1 MNILIAGTDYSW
13 RLADLTAKKQQIAK
27 EKAQAERAAA
37 QETEALQIAD
47 LTDKLA
53 QFYGAWGVPRLD
65 DELKNLALKYFTCT
79 DELNDKLRKR
89 YGGTDLSTPI
99 LEIAQAKASQ
109 EEESREKQGK
119 ERIEAEQNAEH
130 DAGQSDT
137 GAATLERSLR
147 EFYASWQMSRPDSEI
162 DHLVDRFL
170 GKEGELNQLLQ
181 KRYFG
186 TDTTWSREEIMD
198 VQMQQDIDDTV
209 DKLRAFYKVWAKP
222 FETRDLVRLAESY
235 RGNLP
240 GLNDALRSLHKGTD
254 LESSHKE
261 IQRKRQEVDIE
272 KLEQA
277 LKEFYAQGL
286 DLRLG
291 QKQKSSVQILELA
304 TSYVGREAEL
314 NEKLRETCHGA
325 DLTWS
330 QTAIAAK
337 IQELSAKMQEL
348 EDA

>member
-147 EFYASWQMSRPDSEI
+147 EFYASWQMSRPDAIQTRSI
-162 DHLVDRFL
+162 
-170 GKEGELNQLLQ
+170 
-181 KRYFG
+181 
-186 TDTTWSREEIMD
+186 
-198 VQMQQDIDDTV
+198 TV
-209 DKLRAFYKVWAKP
+209 
-222 FETRDLVRLAESY
+222 
-235 RGNLP
+235 
-240 GLNDALRSLHKGTD
+240 
-254 LESSHKE
+254 
-261 IQRKRQEVDIE
+261 
-272 KLEQA
+272 
-277 LKEFYAQGL
+277 
-286 DLRLG
+286 
-291 QKQKSSVQILELA
+291 
-304 TSYVGREAEL
+304 
-314 NEKLRETCHGA
+314 
-325 DLTWS
+325 
-330 QTAIAAK
+330 
-337 IQELSAKMQEL
+337 
-348 EDA
+348 